1 MASANVIELTDDNF
15 DSQVLKSELPVLID
29 FWAVWC
35 GPCKQI
41 APIVD
46 ALADQYAGKLRVGKL
61 DVDRHQIFAQS
72 LRVTSISPVPV
83 QGRQVVWNR
92 AAQVEAGWSAPV
104 PACGAAVLL
113 ALLAAAGPLG
123 RRWRPAAPRRSAA
136 RRHRRSARCR
146 SSAWS
151 TSPIA
156 T

>member
-72 LRVTSISPVPV
+72 LRVTSNPALFLFK
-83 QGRQVVWNR
+83 GGKVVWNY
-92 AAQVEAGWSAPV
+92 VG
-104 PACGAAVLL
+104 
-113 ALLAAAGPLG
+113 
-123 RRWRPAAPRRSAA
+123 AAPRTKIEAELVK
-136 RRHRRSARCR
+136 HL
-146 SSAWS
+146 
-151 TSPIA
+151 
-156 T
+156 